1 MKLIKLDATDSTN
14 DFLKRLSGEQALE
27 NFTVVT
33 AENQTNGKGQMGAKW
48 DSETGKNLIFS
59 VLVKNVLNN
68 ITEIF
73 DLNVAVALS
82 VLTTLEKNNIP
93 NLSIKWPNDILSD
106 NKKVAGILIEN
117 TIKNKGEITSI
128 IGVGLNVNQLNFDN
142 LPKASS
148 LAVIMKKEL
157 DKEVILKQL
166 IASLKS
172 NCDLLQNKSASQLW
186 NSYNNNLFKKGI
198 PMAFSLPD
206 GTKFMGIIKSVNSSG
221 NLELKLENDTIET
234 FGIKEIQ
241 LLY

>member
-1 MKLIKLDATDSTN
+1 MKLIKLDAIDSTN
-14 DFLKRLSGEQALE
+14 DFLKQLSVEKALV

-117 TIKNKGEITSI
+117 TIKNNGEITSI

-166 IASLKS
+166 IESLKS

-186 NSYNNNLFKKGI
+186 KSYNNNLFKKGI

-221 NLELKLENDTIET
+221 NLELKLENDTVEI

>member
-14 DFLKRLSGEQALE
+14 DFLKQLSGEQALE

-59 VLVKNVLNN
+59 VLIKNVLNK

-73 DLNVAVALS
+73 DLNFAVALS

-117 TIKNKGEITSI
+117 TIKNKGEIISI

-166 IASLKS
+166 IESLKS

-198 PMAFSLPD
+198 PMTFSLPD

-221 NLELKLENDTIET
+221 KLEVKLENDTIET

>member
-1 MKLIKLDATDSTN
+1 MILIKLDAIDSTN
-14 DFLKRLSGEQALE
+14 DFLKRLSGEHALE

-82 VLTTLEKNNIP
+82 VLKTLEKNNIP

-117 TIKNKGEITSI
+117 TIKNNGEITSI
-128 IGVGLNVNQLNFDN
+128 IGVGLNVNQINFDN

-157 DKEVILKQL
+157 DKEVILIQL
-166 IASLKS
+166 IESLKS
-172 NCDLLQNKSASQLW
+172 NCDLLQNKSASRLW
-186 NSYNNNLFKKGI
+186 NSYNNKLFKKGI
-198 PMAFSLPD
+198 PMPFLLPD

-221 NLELKLENDTIET
+221 KLELKLENNTVET

>member
-59 VLVKNVLNN
+59 VLVKNVLNT
-68 ITEIF
+68 ISEIF

-117 TIKNKGEITSI
+117 TIKNKGEIISI
-128 IGVGLNVNQLNFDN
+128 IGVGLNVNQINFDN

-166 IASLKS
+166 IESLKS

-221 NLELKLENDTIET
+221 KLEVKLENDTIET
-234 FGIKEIQ
+234 FGIKEIH

>member
-1 MKLIKLDATDSTN
+1 MKLIKLDAIDSTN
-14 DFLKRLSGEQALE
+14 DFLKQLSGEQSLD

-48 DSETGKNLIFS
+48 NSEKGKNLMLS
-59 VLVKNVLNN
+59 VLINNLLNN
-68 ITEIF
+68 ISEIF

-82 VLTTLEKNNIP
+82 VLTVLENNNIP

-117 TIKNKGEITSI
+117 SIKSNGEISSI
-128 IGVGLNVNQLNFDN
+128 IGVGLNVNQLNFEG

-148 LAVIMKKEL
+148 LAVIMKTEFEKEL
-157 DKEVILKQL
+157 ILNQFVE
-166 IASLKS
+166 SLKL
-172 NCDLLQNKSASQLW
+172 NCDLLLNKSASQLW
-186 NSYNNNLFKKGI
+186 NNYNNKLFKKGI
-198 PMAFSLPD
+198 PMVFLLPNE
-206 GTKFMGIIKSVNSSG
+206 TQFMGIILGVNSLG
-221 NLELKLENDTIET
+221 KLDVKLENDTVKT

>member
-1 MKLIKLDATDSTN
+1 
-14 DFLKRLSGEQALE
+14 
-27 NFTVVT
+27 
-33 AENQTNGKGQMGAKW
+33 MGAKW

-117 TIKNKGEITSI
+117 TIKNNGEITSI

-166 IASLKS
+166 IESLKS

-186 NSYNNNLFKKGI
+186 KSYNNNLFKKGI

-221 NLELKLENDTIET
+221 NLELKLENDTVEI

>member
-1 MKLIKLDATDSTN
+1 MKLIKLDAIDSTN
-14 DFLKRLSGEQALE
+14 DFLKQLSVEKALV

-117 TIKNKGEITSI
+117 TIKNNGEITSI

-186 NSYNNNLFKKGI
+186 KSYKNNLFKKGI

-221 NLELKLENDTIET
+221 NLELKLENDTVET